1 MRIVLDTSV
10 VVSAL
15 RRDRGASN
23 RIMLMAVEGRFVL
36 LATPALFLEYED
48 VLKRPEQI
56 AVHGISIQELDPVLE
71 DLAALIV
78 PVQVN
83 FQWRPQLHDAK
94 DEMVLEA
101 ALNGRANRL
110 VTHNVADFRVATERF
125 GLKIG
130 RPNEFLKEMKR

>member
-1 MRIVLDTSV
+1 M
-10 VVSAL
+10 
-15 RRDRGASN
+15 
-23 RIMLMAVEGRFVL
+23 MMAVEGRFTL

-56 AVHGISIQELDPVLE
+56 AVHGISMRGLDHVLE
-71 DLAALIV
+71 DLASLTVAV
-78 PVQVN
+78 HVD

-110 VTHNVADFRVATERF
+110 VTHNLADFRVAGERF
-125 GLKIG
+125 GLKIS
-130 RPNEFLKEMKR
+130 RPNEFLREMNR

>member
-1 MRIVLDTSV
+1 MRVVLDTSV

-15 RRDRGASN
+15 RSGRGASN
-23 RIMLMAVEGRFVL
+23 QIMMMAVEGRFTL

-56 AVHGISIQELDPVLE
+56 AVHGISMRGLDHVLE
-71 DLAALIV
+71 DLASLTVAV
-78 PVQVN
+78 HVD

-110 VTHNVADFRVATERF
+110 VTHNLADFRVAGERF
-125 GLKIG
+125 GLKIS
-130 RPNEFLKEMKR
+130 RPNEFLREMNR

>member
-1 MRIVLDTSV
+1 M
-10 VVSAL
+10 
-15 RRDRGASN
+15 
-23 RIMLMAVEGRFVL
+23 MMAVEGRFEL

-48 VLKRPEQI
+48 VLKRPEQV
-56 AVHGISIQELDPVLE
+56 AVHGISMLELDSVIA
-71 DLAALIV
+71 DLANLIV
-78 PVQVN
+78 AVQVN

-125 GLKIG
+125 GLMVS